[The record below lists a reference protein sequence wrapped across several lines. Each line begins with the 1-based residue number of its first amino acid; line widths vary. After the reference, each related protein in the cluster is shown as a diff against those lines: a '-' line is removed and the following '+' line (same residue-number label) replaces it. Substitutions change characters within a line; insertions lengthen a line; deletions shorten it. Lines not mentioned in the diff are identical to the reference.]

1 MATATTSVEN
11 QVVVGYNTLS
21 VGVWITVA
29 ILALTLIVVVVALV
43 VSRKASPRRNDAG
56 LLALSEPSVSTAA
69 AVGPL

>member
-1 MATATTSVEN
+1 MATTTTPIEN
-11 QVVVGYNTLS
+11 QVVAGYQTVS

-43 VSRKASPRRNDAG
+43 VSRKSAPRRNDAG

-69 AVGPL
+69 VVGPL